1 MEAMKENPK
10 VTVIVPIYKVQ
21 KYLFQCIASIANQ
34 TLKDIEIILIDE
46 GDDDACYAI
55 MCLFAQK
62 DNRIRI
68 IHQKNGGYGAS
79 CNVGIRE
86 AKGEYISI
94 IESDD
99 FIEPEMLEEMYKAAK
114 EQDAD
119 IVKTPFYYFSDGQDG
134 HGDSRKVCEY
144 RERISSCSPKKCFS
158 ILDYPQQMSVHA
170 SIWAALYRTEF
181 MHKND
186 LSFVAAKGAGYVDV
200 AFRMETFLA
209 ADRIFWLD
217 KPFYN
222 YRITNTESS
231 TNQFSIDAMLQRWK
245 EAHDLL
251 ETKYK
256 DKYAFVAP
264 ELILDEYLN
273 TLGWFHIIPFTEKQ
287 TKLLEENLKRV
298 PAEYIEKSR
307 ALTNMQ
313 KKDLLEFKKL
323 SSEGKISFTM
333 SANGGVPAYFS
344 KSSPELLLRH
354 WLNILHFHIFLS
366 HNRLE
371 FCLFKGFKKEIFRQ
385 EFTLFGKLSILISI
399 GKIKL

>member
-1 MEAMKENPK
+1 METKKESPK
-10 VTVIVPIYKVQ
+10 VSVIVPIYKVQ
-21 KYLFQCIASIANQ
+21 KYLFQCIASITDQ

-55 MCLFAQK
+55 MRLFAEK
-62 DNRIRI
+62 DNRVKI

-79 CNVGIRE
+79 CNIGIKE
-86 AKGEYISI
+86 ARGEYISI

-99 FIEPEMLEEMYKAAK
+99 FIEPEMLEEMYDIAK
-114 EQDAD
+114 KQGAD
-119 IVKTPFYYFSDGQDG
+119 IVKTPFYYFSDGHDG

-144 RERISSCSPKKCFS
+144 RERISACSPKKCFS
-158 ILDYPQQMSVHA
+158 ILEYPQQMSVHA

-181 MHKND
+181 MQKNN
-186 LSFVAAKGAGYVDV
+186 LGFIAAKGAGYVDV
-200 AFRMETFLA
+200 GFRMETFLA
-209 ADRIFWLD
+209 AEKIFWLD
-217 KPFYN
+217 KPYYN

-231 TNQFSIDAMLQRWK
+231 TNQFSIDAMLNRWK

-256 DKYAFVAP
+256 DKYAYVAS

-287 TKLLEENLKRV
+287 TKLLEENLRRV
-298 PAEYIEKSR
+298 SKEYIENSR
-307 ALTNMQ
+307 ALSNLQ

-323 SSEGKISFTM
+323 SAEGKIDFTM

-344 KSSPELLLRH
+344 KHETSVIVRNLLD
-354 WLNILHFHIFLS
+354 ILHFHIFLS

-371 FCLFKGFKKEIFRQ
+371 LCFLKNLKKEIIRQ
-385 EFTLFGKLSILISI
+385 EFTLLDKISILISI
-399 GKIKL
+399 GKFK

>member
-1 MEAMKENPK
+1 MQSNITTPK
-10 VTVIVPIYKVQ
+10 VSVIVPIYKVQ
-21 KYLFQCIASIANQ
+21 KYLFQCISSIVEQ

-55 MCLFAQK
+55 MCLFAKK
-62 DNRIRI
+62 DSRIKI

-79 CNVGIRE
+79 CNVGIKE
-86 AKGEYISI
+86 ARGEYISI

-99 FIEPEMLEEMYKAAK
+99 FIEPEMLEEMYQAAK
-114 EQDAD
+114 RNNVD
-119 IVKTPFYYFSDGQDG
+119 IVKTPFYYFSDGQG
-134 HGDSRKVCEY
+134 GQGDIRKVCEY
-144 RERISSCSPKKCFS
+144 RERISACSPKSSFS
-158 ILDYPQQMSVHA
+158 ILEYPQQMSVHA
-170 SIWAALYRTEF
+170 SIWAGLYRTEF
-181 MHKND
+181 MHKNN
-186 LSFVAAKGAGYVDV
+186 LGFIAAKGAGYVDV
-200 AFRMETFLA
+200 GFRLETFLA
-209 ADRIFWLD
+209 SEKIFWLD

-231 TNQFSIDAMLQRWK
+231 TNQFSIDAMLQRWR

-256 DKYAFVAP
+256 DKYASVAS

-298 PAEYIEKSR
+298 SSEYIESSR
-307 ALTNMQ
+307 ALSNLQ

-323 SSEGKISFTM
+323 SAEGKIDFTM

-344 KSSPELLLRH
+344 KPKLIMTSKF
-354 WLNILHFHIFLS
+354 WLKLLHFHILLS
-366 HNRLE
+366 HNRFE
-371 FCLFKGFKKEIFRQ
+371 FCLFEGLEKTIFMQ
-385 EFTLFGKLSILISI
+385 EFIIFNKFSILISL
-399 GKIKL
+399 GNHR